1 MSRTRRIPMDLLAAL
16 ESAYNGDGDLREAVA
31 PIVAMLHGSRST
43 YAYGCRCPECAAA
56 NTEYQRSKVNV
67 RLAAKLA
74 ADPDSVPHGTD
85 STYTN
90 YGCRCESCTEAHSAK
105 CSKAD
110 ADRAARLAADPTIR
124 PHGVAATYFGWGC
137 RCEPCTAA
145 AAEANRKRYQARKAA
160 AMT

>member
-1 MSRTRRIPMDLLAAL
+1 MSRTRRIPMDLLAVL
-16 ESAYNGDGDLREAVA
+16 EAAYNGDGDLSEAVA

-56 NTEYQRSKVNV
+56 NAEYQRSKAKV

-74 ADPDSVPHGTD
+74 ADPDSAPHGTV

-90 YGCRCESCTEAHSAK
+90 YGCRCESCTEVHSAACASAAK
-105 CSKAD
+105 HRAD
-110 ADRAARLAADPTIR
+110 RLAADPTIR
-124 PHGVAATYFGWGC
+124 PHGVEATCTGWGC